1 MVLKCPNIMELG
13 ADRAGFFGGSFQFTK
28 GGSPEENTWAAGE
41 DTESLAGCKGQMV
54 KVQDPGGTAC
64 DQTQGQVPEQR
75 VGTVHVGTITA
86 NRVNHWMTATRQGTV
101 AAK

>member
-13 ADRAGFFGGSFQFTK
+13 EDR
-28 GGSPEENTWAAGE
+28 
-41 DTESLAGCKGQMV
+41 AGCKGQIV
-54 KVQDPGGTAC
+54 KVQDPGGTAF
-64 DQTQGQVPEQR
+64 DQNQGQVLEQW
-75 VGTVHVGTITA
+75 VGTGHVGTITA